1 MTAFVQD
8 ATLRVGADITQFR
21 RNLAVARGVAAN
33 FSRDLNALGARLAT
47 AGATLGAGIGLA
59 ARDFARL
66 DDELRAV
73 RGITG
78 ASQSDFEALEQTVR
92 QLGAT
97 TSFTAQE
104 VGGAAKALARGGQ
117 DIAQIQSVLADTL
130 NLARGTQVDLDFAAA
145 TVVRTLG
152 QFNLEVEES
161 ARVVDVLAK
170 AANSGTFDLED
181 LSESLKFLGPIA
193 NSLGF
198 EVEETA
204 AAFAVLANNN
214 LRGGIAGRQ
223 LRRALFELTNQQKL
237 QRLESELGVRGIVD
251 QNGEFGSFEQTI
263 RRVAEGLRDLPSAT
277 RINIVEEIFGEGAAA
292 VESLVKNV
300 DDLNVTLGEL
310 QVAEGSAAELAR
322 IIDDGL
328 GGAFR
333 IAVSAAR
340 DLSIELGNIF
350 SQDLISLLDTI
361 RELANN
367 AATWAR
373 SNQELVK
380 TVVALSAALLS
391 GGALLIAFGAALA
404 SANVIAGALG
414 ATVGAL
420 TLTFSPLAIAI
431 GAAVVALVAL
441 VGGLDE
447 VQNAVRST
455 VGLIVSSFLEAGN
468 AIGETRSQVDGLI
481 SSLTEL
487 NQLQGEGPLD
497 PKQLSEASALVAALE
512 RKYGDLGIAVNE
524 AAGRVDG
531 LSEGLENA
539 RAIRALGN
547 IEEQLKK
554 LRGELSANV
563 AESTELSRRLG
574 DQISIGSTLLGGD
587 IAGENRERELQDQ
600 RRSILS
606 SIRFFNNLRN
616 QREDQLNAAG
626 IDFERILSG
635 ETEQAPP
642 PVTDLDAQ
650 RTAGRRQRDRDVARS
665 AGQLLDFVLNGVF
678 NRAREQIQ
686 QFGADADIGSILT
699 RGFEDVF
706 RAENL
711 QDGFASF
718 GSFLRLAGEQANAF
732 AVQTGQAIDEIQRQA
747 LEDRSNRLA
756 GQFSSI
762 RDSLRP
768 DDISGFGTQFASSRA
783 AEQTFDV
790 LGNIRDEAERSNEL
804 LELIRN
810 FLRNNPGFPVR

>member
-21 RNLAVARGVAAN
+21 RNLAVARGLASN
-33 FSRDLNALGARLAT
+33 FGRDLNALGSRLAT

-170 AANSGTFDLED
+170 AANSGTFNLED

-300 DDLNVTLGEL
+300 DDLNATLGEL
-310 QVAEGSAAELAR
+310 RIADGSAAQLAKT
-322 IIDDGL
+322 IDDGL

-333 IAVSAAR
+333 IAVSVAR
-340 DLSIELGNIF
+340 ELSIQLGEIF
-350 SQDLISLLDTI
+350 EDDLIALLQRIQDLADST
-361 RELANN
+361 
-367 AATWAR
+367 AAWAR
-373 SNQELVK
+373 ANQDIVKSLVQLS
-380 TVVALSAALLS
+380 TALVI
-391 GGALLIAFGAALA
+391 GGGVLFTFGAA
-404 SANVIAGALG
+404 IAGIVAVTGTLTLAVSG
-414 ATVGAL
+414 LTLLFNPLVAGILLAVTAIAAL
-420 TLTFSPLAIAI
+420 TGVFGDLQKAIAEATSQI
-431 GAAVVALVAL
+431 
-441 VGGLDE
+441 
-447 VQNAVRST
+447 ST
-455 VGLIVSSFLEAGN
+455 FFLEAGN
-468 AIGETRSQVDGLI
+468 SLGQTREEVDKLVD
-481 SSLTEL
+481 SLKNL
-487 NQLQGEGPLD
+487 RDAQAQGPLS
-497 PKQLSEASALVAALE
+497 KEQLDEVTALVAALQK
-512 RKYGDLGIAVNE
+512 RFGDLGIRIDQATGKVSGLAEGIERAE
-524 AAGRVDG
+524 AI
-531 LSEGLENA
+531 EELEKIENQLVK
-539 RAIRALGN
+539 IRA
-547 IEEQLKK
+547 
-554 LRGELSANV
+554 
-563 AESTELSRRLG
+563 ELSRNISESNKLNRRLG
-574 DQISIGSTLLGGD
+574 EQASIGTALFGGD
-587 IAGENRERELQDQ
+587 AQDQVRQQELDAQRFSLLSRIGAGES
-600 RRSILS
+600 RRDD
-606 SIRFFNNLRN
+606 LR
-616 QREDQLNAAG
+616 DLLTSAG
-626 IDFERILSG
+626 IDFESIFAG
-635 ETEQAPP
+635 NIPQPPPP
-642 PVTDLDAQ
+642 PVTDLDA
-650 RTAGRRQRDRDVARS
+650 RADAARRQRDRDVARS
-665 AGQLLDFVLNGVF
+665 AGEILDLVF
-678 NRAREQIQ
+678 DRAREQIQ
-686 QFGADADIGSILT
+686 QLGANADIGSILV
-699 RGFEDVF
+699 RGLEDVF
-706 RAENL
+706 RAESL
-711 QDGFASF
+711 QDGFSSF
-718 GSFLRLAGEQANAF
+718 ASFLRLAGEQANAF
-732 AVQTGQAIDEIQRQA
+732 AVQTGQAIDEFQRQA
-747 LEDRSNRLA
+747 LEDRTNRLA

-804 LELIRN
+804 LEFIRN